1 MIQLYI
7 SGRKMYAAMI
17 ALVEVLHGA
26 LLPFAVQQMMRP
38 HERFINAHFLGV
50 DIRPESLFPLCAEK
64 VSHLLLHQDF
74 QFFLCPTAEKGRA
87 ENAAK
92 KQHCHKE
99 RFECLI
105 LQHKIENGTAHCA
118 NHSHPEP
125 DDGHCLIMSQLF

>member
-17 ALVEVLHGA
+17 ALVEVLHGT

-92 KQHCHKE
+92 
-99 RFECLI
+99 
-105 LQHKIENGTAHCA
+105 NSTATRSDLSA
-118 NHSHPEP
+118 
-125 DDGHCLIMSQLF
+125 LFCNTK

>member
-26 LLPFAVQQMMRP
+26 LLPFAVQQMQRS
-38 HERFINAHFLGV
+38 HERFINAQFRGV
-50 DIRPESLFPLCAEK
+50 DIRAKCLFPFLAEK
-64 VSHLLLHQDF
+64 VSHLLVHQGF

-87 ENAAK
+87 ENAAQ